1 VHWLDV
7 LALFGLGLF
16 AGSYGTMVGLGGGF
30 LIVPAFLLMHFDA
43 RTAAGTS
50 MLVVLANSASG
61 TISYWRQRRVDFR
74 TALLFAAAGIPGVW
88 LGAALDQVIP
98 QRLFTGA
105 FVLLLLWVA
114 WRMSTAKAT
123 AAPELQDET
132 IGDDEPRP
140 GLVPSVHPGEVSR
153 DFVDAHGVRHVYRF
167 NAVAGVAISVVAGTV
182 ASAFGLGGG
191 LIYLPAMVAMFGF
204 PVHVATATSSAIIA
218 ITSCFGT
225 ASHALYGDV
234 RWAQGA
240 IVAAGAIVGAQAGAR
255 IAKHVPAVPLM
266 RLLAFGAFVTAGKLA
281 WDVIR

>member
-16 AGSYGTMVGLGGGF
+16 AGGYGTMVGLGGGF

-43 RTAAGTS
+43 RSAAGTS

-74 TALLFAAAGIPGVW
+74 TALLFAVAGVPGVW

-105 FVLLLLWVA
+105 FALLLLWVA
-114 WRMSTAKAT
+114 WRMITAKA
-123 AAPELQDET
+123 ASAELQDEAVR
-132 IGDDEPRP
+132 DDEPRP
-140 GLVPSVHPGEVSR
+140 GLVTPLRLGEISR
-153 DFVDAHGVRHVYRF
+153 DFVDAQGMRHVYRF
-167 NAVAGVAISVVAGTV
+167 NAAAGVAISVAAGIV

-191 LIYLPAMVAMFGF
+191 LIYMPAMVTMFGF
-204 PVHVATATSSAIIA
+204 PVHVATATSQSIIA

-225 ASHALYGDV
+225 ASHAIYGDV
-234 RWAQGA
+234 RWTVGA

-255 IAKHVPAVPLM
+255 IAKHVAALPLM
-266 RLLAFGAFVTAGKLA
+266 RLLALGALLMAAKLA